1 LRHISILF
9 WDNPKA
15 GLALVAQHIQSF
27 VQQPVKKTIHSKESA
42 KLSAAL
48 RAAREAAGMTQQQV
62 AKELDKPQSFVAKYE
77 LGERRLDVIEFLK
90 ITRLLNANPTKIL
103 KSLL

>member
-1 LRHISILF
+1 M
-9 WDNPKA
+9 
-15 GLALVAQHIQSF
+15 
-27 VQQPVKKTIHSKESA
+27 KKTIHSKESA

-48 RAAREAAGMTQQQV
+48 RAAREAAGMTQQQL
-62 AKELDKPQSFVAKYE
+62 AEELDKPQSFVAKYE

-90 ITRLLNANPTKIL
+90 ITRLLKANPAKIL